1 VEVKYMV
8 KVRTENNEAGELTI
22 SAEKAFYIIVKARE
36 FDEEVAPT
44 DPDTGS
50 NPTDDSGVD
59 VLEGDGDNPTLQ
71 ELEGA
76 LATLNIDEQLD
87 LLALTWLGRGDFP
100 SFEQAR
106 QQAEDVRDKHIP
118 SYLIGTPK
126 FGDYLEEGLARLGVS
141 LEGFELNRL

>member
-1 VEVKYMV
+1 MK
-8 KVRTENNEAGELTI
+8 R
-22 SAEKAFYIIVKARE
+22 S
-36 FDEEVAPT
+36 APT
-44 DPDTGS
+44 NSNSGS
-50 NPTDDSGVD
+50 NPTDDRDVD
-59 VLEGDGDNPTLQ
+59 VLESDGDNPTLQ

-106 QQAEDVRDKHIP
+106 QQADDVRDKHIP

-126 FGDYLEEGLARLGVS
+126 LGDYLEEGLARLGVS
-141 LEGFELNRL
+141 LRGI

>member
-1 VEVKYMV
+1 MV
-8 KVRTENNEAGELTI
+8 KFGTENNEAGELTI

-44 DPDTGS
+44 DTDSGS
-50 NPTDDSGVD
+50 NPTDDRDVD
-59 VLEGDGDNPTLQ
+59 VLESDGDNPTLQ

-106 QQAEDVRDKHIP
+106 QQADDVRDKHIP

-126 FGDYLEEGLARLGVS
+126 LGDYLEEGLARLGVS